1 MTSLESLRRYL
12 FENGWS
18 HGPGNTWTNPRYSDC
33 TTYCLAEAVLTQREH
48 DRLAA
53 EKPEPTK
60 PAPMAPD
67 ILPPTKADMDIW
79 NEVSAASAPEEK
91 PLYKNNY
98 AHWIFLGTLPHASL
112 DLYACNTS
120 SNLFLMA
127 CFGDN
132 HEDHQ
137 TCVSTWDNR
146 RTWFVEAKRRA
157 IARGLCDADGKML
170 PKATDAEELFTDD
183 SGLMLPLRSHFRGCK
198 CQKCLPEATVPD
210 ELAERW
216 QEFMRTLDVPVL
228 AIVKAKLDDTV
239 TYKQWFEVTD
249 KFYELVSDFGSS
261 FTEEE
266 IDALI
271 LARSR

>member
-1 MTSLESLRRYL
+1 MTALESLRQYL

-18 HGPGNTWTNPRYSDC
+18 HGPGNTWTNPRYSDF

-79 NEVSAASAPEEK
+79 NEVSA
-91 PLYKNNY
+91 
-98 AHWIFLGTLPHASL
+98 
-112 DLYACNTS
+112 
-120 SNLFLMA
+120 
-127 CFGDN
+127 FGDN
-132 HEDHQ
+132 HADHE
-137 TCVSTWDNR
+137 TCVSTWDYR

-157 IARGLCDADGKML
+157 IARGLCDADGKMI
-170 PKATDAEELFTDD
+170 PKATDAEELFSDD

-216 QEFMRTLDVPVL
+216 QALMVELERNLLTRFHLSRK
-228 AIVKAKLDDTV
+228 IGAKSFAD
-239 TYKQWFEVTD
+239 FERAG
-249 KFYELVSDFGSS
+249 KFIQDLLYSYPS

-266 IDALI
+266 LNALI
-271 LARSR
+271 SARSR